1 MPSEIKWLHIPLQK
15 EFIGVIM
22 EINSKIAAQR
32 GDIMVYSGINWL
44 ARSVKGGDVKALY
57 IYISMRR

>member
-1 MPSEIKWLHIPLQK
+1 MPSEIKWLHIQK

-32 GDIMVYSGINWL
+32 GDVMVYSGINWL
-44 ARSVKGGDVKALY
+44 AHFMKGGDVKALLIY